1 MSKTSLS
8 AADQSEFLQSLEARF
23 EKNKDRH
30 KGIRWKDVQAKLEKN
45 PEKIVILSEMEA
57 TEGEP
62 DVVTYD
68 KKADEYIFFD
78 CAPESP
84 KGRRSICYD
93 REALKSRKAHKPKN
107 SAIDMAAEIGIEIL
121 TEEQYQQLQK
131 LGEFD
136 LKTSSWLHTPKRIR
150 DLGGA
155 IFGDRRFD
163 TVFIYHNGAD
173 SYYGVRGF
181 RGCLRV

>member
-1 MSKTSLS
+1 MNKTSLP
-8 AADQSEFLQSLEARF
+8 APAQSEFLKTLEARF
-23 EKNKDRH
+23 EKNKNRH

-45 PEKIVILSEMEA
+45 PKKILVLSEMEA

-62 DVVTYD
+62 DVVAYD
-68 KKADEYIFFD
+68 KKADKFIFFD
-78 CAPESP
+78 CSPESP

-93 REALKSRKAHKPKN
+93 REALESRKAHKPKN

-136 LKTSSWLHTPKRIR
+136 LKTSSWLRTPKYIR

-163 TVFIYHNGAD
+163 TVFIYHNGAE

>member
-1 MSKTSLS
+1 MSKMSLS
-8 AADQSEFLQSLEARF
+8 TPEQSEFLKNLEARF
-23 EKNKDRH
+23 KKNKDRH
-30 KGIRWKDVQAKLEKN
+30 KGIQWKDVQAKLEKN
-45 PEKIVILSEMEA
+45 PKKILALSEMEA

-62 DVVTYD
+62 DLVAYD
-68 KKADEYIFFD
+68 KKADEYMFFD
-78 CAPESP
+78 CSAESP

-93 REALKSRKAHKPKN
+93 REALESRKAHKPKN

-121 TEEQYQQLQK
+121 TEEQYKQLQK

-136 LKTSSWLHTPKRIR
+136 LKTSSWLRTPKHIR

-163 TVFIYHNGAD
+163 TVFIYHNGAE